1 MNETVIL
8 IIDDDPIIQKLL
20 EKQLELSGFSTLHAM
35 SGMEALKVLADRHVD
50 LIILDISMPQMDGF
64 QTLARIRKTDA
75 GKAMPVIFLSILDR
89 DHLKIKG
96 LELGADD
103 YMVKPFNGAEL
114 TARIKAVLRRKKAR
128 RSQQG
133 EVSGDL
139 AVLGI
144 TDILQMLSLSQKNAT
159 LELPDI
165 QGRLVARCGQIV
177 TARQGGFTGMEA
189 LIRLFLLESGT
200 FILNYEQQR
209 PVRPDEEG
217 REIRHLLLK
226 VTMRVDEIKEVMDG
240 LGGRDAILELQAKP
254 TNIPQIEA
262 MRHAFPLPMVSLLTQ
277 MEGSIKACMELIERA
292 ISRQKITVRPAR
304 ARAAEPDTTP

>member
-1 MNETVIL
+1 MDETVIL

-35 SGMEALKVLADRHVD
+35 SGMEALKVLDEQHVD

-64 QTLARIRKTDA
+64 QTLARIRKTVT

-114 TARIKAVLRRKKAR
+114 TARIKAVLRRKKACH
-128 RSQQG
+128 SQQG

-144 TDILQMLSLSQKNAT
+144 SDILQMLSLSQKNAT
-159 LELPDI
+159 LDLPDI
-165 QGRLVARCGQIV
+165 RGRIVARCGQV
-177 TARQGGFTGMEA
+177 VSAQQGGYTGMEA
-189 LIRLFLLESGT
+189 LIRLFLLESGS
-200 FILNYEQQR
+200 FILTYEQQR
-209 PVRPDEEG
+209 PVRADEEG

-226 VTMRVDEIKEVMDG
+226 VTMRVDEIKEVMDS
-240 LGGRDAILELQAKP
+240 LGGRDAILELQEKP
-254 TNIPQIEA
+254 TKIPQIEA
-262 MRHAFPLPMVSLLTQ
+262 MRHAFPLPMVNLLTQ
-277 MEGSIKACMELIERA
+277 MEGSIKACMELIARA
-292 ISRQKITVRPAR
+292 IQQNKITVQPPPDR
-304 ARAAEPDTTP
+304 ATDPDTR

>member
-1 MNETVIL
+1 
-8 IIDDDPIIQKLL
+8 
-20 EKQLELSGFSTLHAM
+20 
-35 SGMEALKVLADRHVD
+35 
-50 LIILDISMPQMDGF
+50 
-64 QTLARIRKTDA
+64 
-75 GKAMPVIFLSILDR
+75 
-89 DHLKIKG
+89 
-96 LELGADD
+96 

-159 LELPDI
+159 LELPNI
-165 QGRLVARCGQIV
+165 QGRIVARCGQIV

>member
-20 EKQLELSGFSTLHAM
+20 EKQLELSGFATLHAM
-35 SGMEALKVLADRHVD
+35 SGMEALQILDDQHVD

-64 QTLARIRKTDA
+64 QTLARIRKTAA
-75 GKAMPVIFLSILDR
+75 GKAMPVIILSILDR

-103 YMVKPFNGAEL
+103 YMVKPFNAAEL
-114 TARIKAVLRRKKAR
+114 TARIKAVLRRKEGCHSR
-128 RSQQG
+128 QG
-133 EVSGDL
+133 VVSGDL

-159 LELPDI
+159 IDLPDI
-165 QGRLVARCGQIV
+165 RGKIVARCGQV
-177 TARQGGFTGMEA
+177 VSARQSMFTGMEA
-189 LIRLFLLESGT
+189 LIRLLLLESGT
-200 FILNYEQQR
+200 FLLTYEQQR

-226 VTMRVDEIKEVMDG
+226 VTMRVDEIKEVMEE
-240 LGGRDAILELQAKP
+240 LGGRDAMLQIGEKP

-262 MRHAFPLPMVSLLTQ
+262 LRHAFPMSMTTLLTQ

-292 ISRQKITVRPAR
+292 ITQGKITV
-304 ARAAEPDTTP
+304 ET

>member
-20 EKQLELSGFSTLHAM
+20 AKQLDLSGFSTLHAM
-35 SGMEALKVLADRHVD
+35 SGMEALKILDEHHVD
-50 LIILDISMPQMDGF
+50 LIVLDISMPQMDGF
-64 QTLARIRKTDA
+64 QTLARIRKTAA
-75 GKAMPVIFLSILDR
+75 GKAMPVIILSILDR

-114 TARIKAVLRRKKAR
+114 TARIKAVLRRRASR
-128 RSQQG
+128 AHQG
-133 EVSGDL
+133 EVTGDL

-144 TDILQMLSLSQKNAT
+144 SDILQMLSLSQKNAI
-159 LELPDI
+159 LDLPDI
-165 QGRLVARCGQIV
+165 RGRIVARCGQV
-177 TARQGGFTGMEA
+177 VSARQGGFTGMEA

-200 FILNYEQQR
+200 FVLNYEQQR

-226 VTMRVDEIKEVMDG
+226 VTMRVDEIKEVLEE
-240 LGGRDAILELQAKP
+240 LGGRDAILELQEK
-254 TNIPQIEA
+254 TTDIPQIEA
-262 MRHAFPLPMVSLLTQ
+262 MRHAFPLPMISLLTQ
-277 MEGSIKACMELIERA
+277 MEGSIKACVELLERA
-292 ISRQKITVRPAR
+292 IARKQITVRPAR
-304 ARAAEPDTTP
+304 VRTTSPEM